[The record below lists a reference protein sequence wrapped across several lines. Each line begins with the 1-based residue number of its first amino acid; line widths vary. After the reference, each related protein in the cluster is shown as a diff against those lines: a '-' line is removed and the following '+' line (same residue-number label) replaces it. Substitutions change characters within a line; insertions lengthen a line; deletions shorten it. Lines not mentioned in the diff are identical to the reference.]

1 MNDDIT
7 ISPYSNSPST
17 RGVERIDYGNVTIY
31 KTSVGPMDN
40 NVYLLV
46 DSREPDNSLLI
57 DAATDA
63 DHLIRLVEHV
73 GAQVRTIVTTHSHGD
88 HVQALG
94 ELLQSFPARHI
105 TSSLDAADIPKPA
118 DQQLDGGETITF
130 GEDITLPTFILRGH
144 TKGGLCLDLSAK
156 EAGALSD
163 DTPSHHLFVGDSIFP
178 GGVGKTY
185 SPEDFTQLIDD
196 VESRVFHV
204 YPADS
209 VIHPGHGKDTT
220 VGVESPEVENW
231 RQRGW

>member
-31 KTSVGPMDN
+31 KTSVGSMDN

-63 DHLIRLVEHV
+63 DHLIHLVEHV

-105 TSSLDAADIPKPA
+105 TSSLDAADIPEPA

-130 GEDITLPTFILRGH
+130 GENITLPTFILRGH
-144 TKGGLCLDLSAK
+144 TEGASASTCPPRRPARFPTEPRHTTSSSVTASSLAASARRTPPRISRSLSTMSRA
-156 EAGALSD
+156 ASSTS
-163 DTPSHHLFVGDSIFP
+163 TPP
-178 GGVGKTY
+178 T
-185 SPEDFTQLIDD
+185 
-196 VESRVFHV
+196 R
-204 YPADS
+204 
-209 VIHPGHGKDTT
+209 
-220 VGVESPEVENW
+220 
-231 RQRGW
+231 